1 MVDGPLGR
9 RDATL
14 AGPRDEIGSPSKY
27 ARRRIEA
34 AVSLPQLPA
43 PPPPP
48 PPPHTP
54 PVEAVAA
61 ADVHLTVTFPAA
73 AGGDGDGS
81 ATYMPTEHA
90 GRRSSMAGVASMA
103 GVGRARTTRR
113 LSEAAQ
119 QPLGEG
125 EACFSVLTQGPPKLG
140 AASIA
145 GTAGLLPEPP
155 ASGSAG
161 QSRPLSPRAATDQL
175 RVQQE
180 LEANPNPNPS
190 PNPNPN
196 PNPNPTANPN
206 QGVAQQRKA
215 WTREEDEIIMR
226 SVVRLGH

>member
-1 MVDGPLGR
+1 M
-9 RDATL
+9 
-14 AGPRDEIGSPSKY
+14 
-27 ARRRIEA
+27 
-34 AVSLPQLPA
+34 
-43 PPPPP
+43 
-48 PPPHTP
+48 
-54 PVEAVAA
+54 AA
-61 ADVHLTVTFPAA
+61 ADVHLTVAFPAT

-113 LSEAAQ
+113 LADAAQ
-119 QPLGEG
+119 QQLGEG

-145 GTAGLLPEPP
+145 GAAGLLPEPP

-180 LEANPNPNPS
+180 LEARTQQLNS
-190 PNPNPN
+190 LFE
-196 PNPNPTANPN
+196 
-206 QGVAQQRKA
+206 QQLKAQYESMK
-215 WTREEDEIIMR
+215 REA
-226 SVVRLGH
+226 SKLGRLGLGLGLG

>member
-34 AVSLPQLPA
+34 AVSLPQLPP

-54 PVEAVAA
+54 PVDAVAA

-81 ATYMPTEHA
+81 ATYMPTEPA

-113 LSEAAQ
+113 LEAAQ

-180 LEANPNPNPS
+180 LEARSQQLNS
-190 PNPNPN
+190 LFE
-196 PNPNPTANPN
+196 
-206 QGVAQQRKA
+206 QQLKAQYESMK
-215 WTREEDEIIMR
+215 REA
-226 SVVRLGH
+226 SKLGRLGLGLGLG